1 MKIWSRLPGKAWRSS
16 WVASL
21 RTAQSNDLREDSDGA
36 LKGVVSFTIPEG
48 QEAYTEDNP
57 DDKIDVYLSSMS
69 IYKRMSLDVVKVGG
83 ITKILVE
90 KKRKLRQKYG
100 EAVKAELRKK

>member
-1 MKIWSRLPGKAWRSS
+1 
-16 WVASL
+16 
-21 RTAQSNDLREDSDGA
+21 
-36 LKGVVSFTIPEG
+36 
-48 QEAYTEDNP
+48 
-57 DDKIDVYLSSMS
+57 MS